1 MIFVTVGT
9 HEQPFDR
16 LIKKIDELVK
26 IRTIKEPVFIQS
38 GYSTYVPENYNYS
51 RFLTYDQMNNY
62 MQKSN
67 IIVSHG
73 GPSTFM
79 KSLSLGK
86 KTVVVPRLKKF
97 NEHVNNHQLD
107 FAERVS
113 DMGYGIIVVK
123 DIDDLDEAISK
134 ESFKN
139 SNRKSNNNFF
149 VNSLSK
155 KIYELYQ

>member
-1 MIFVTVGT
+1 
-9 HEQPFDR
+9 
-16 LIKKIDELVK
+16 
-26 IRTIKEPVFIQS
+26 
-38 GYSTYVPENYNYS
+38 
-51 RFLTYDQMNNY
+51 